1 LAVSRKTTNYQLPPV
16 FLEDIMD
23 FGEILTRAWKIIWKH
38 KILWLFGILASC
50 GQGGGGGSGGSRGGG
65 GNVNFD
71 FSSGDPSIPPEW
83 QRFFF
88 QFERQLT
95 RFFDQIETWHI
106 VLFVVL
112 IILFMLIVTAI
123 TLAVSTVGRV
133 GLIQGTVQADQTD
146 DELEKLT
153 FVELFNSGKPFFW
166 RVLGLNLLIGLAV
179 FVLVLLIMLPVIAL
193 TVVTMGIGMFC
204 LIPLICL
211 LIPVGW
217 LAGIIIQ
224 QVNIALVVED
234 LGIIESLQRGWEIF
248 RENIGNLVV
257 IGLILGVGRFI
268 IGLIIAVPF
277 ILLFFPMMMGALLG
291 GLAEVEFA
299 LGGGLLVA
307 GLCFLAYLPVLWLL
321 SGMLMAYIQAAWTL
335 TYLRITQGPAKFEAL
350 DEPEDVEADEISQAD
365 DPEPA

>member
-1 LAVSRKTTNYQLPPV
+1 MEEK
-16 FLEDIMD
+16 MD

-65 GNVNFD
+65 GTNFD
-71 FSSGDPSIPPEW
+71 FSSGDPTLPPEF

-95 RFFDQIETWHI
+95 RFFDQIEIWHI

-112 IILFMLIVTAI
+112 IILFVLIVTAI

-133 GLIQGTVQADQTD
+133 GLIQGTVQADQSD
-146 DELEKLT
+146 DELERLT

-166 RVLGLNLLIGLAV
+166 RVLGLNLLIGLAI
-179 FVLVLLIMLPVIAL
+179 FVLVLLIMLPAIAL
-193 TVVTMGIGMFC
+193 AVVTMGFGMFC
-204 LIPLICL
+204 LFPLICL
-211 LIPVGW
+211 LIPLSW
-217 LAGIIIQ
+217 LVGIIIQ
-224 QVNIALVVED
+224 QANIALVVED
-234 LGIIESLQRGWEIF
+234 LGIIASLQRGWDIF

-257 IGLILGVGRFI
+257 LGLILGVGRFI
-268 IGLIIAVPF
+268 IGLILAVPF

-307 GLCFLAYLPVLWLL
+307 GLGFLAYLPVLWLL
-321 SGMLMAYIQAAWTL
+321 SGVLMAYIQAAWTL
-335 TYLRITQGPAKFEAL
+335 AYLRITQGPARYEAL
-350 DEPEDVEADEISQAD
+350 DEPEDVESGEINQSD
-365 DPEPA
+365 DPEQA